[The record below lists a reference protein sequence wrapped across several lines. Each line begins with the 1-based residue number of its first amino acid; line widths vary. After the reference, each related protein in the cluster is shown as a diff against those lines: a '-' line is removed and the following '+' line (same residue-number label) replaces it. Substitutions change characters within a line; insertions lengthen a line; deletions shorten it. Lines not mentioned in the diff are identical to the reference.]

1 MFFKKIRNYGSC
13 PSYYLSAPPVSWDA
27 MLNMTKM
34 ELELI
39 PDPDMN
45 MFFEKGTIGE
55 VSYISNRYSK
65 ANNIYLKSYDQR
77 HE

>member
-1 MFFKKIRNYGSC
+1 
-13 PSYYLSAPPVSWDA
+13 

-55 VSYISNRYSK
+55 VPYISNRYNK
-65 ANNIYLKSYDQR
+65 ANNNYLKSYGQK